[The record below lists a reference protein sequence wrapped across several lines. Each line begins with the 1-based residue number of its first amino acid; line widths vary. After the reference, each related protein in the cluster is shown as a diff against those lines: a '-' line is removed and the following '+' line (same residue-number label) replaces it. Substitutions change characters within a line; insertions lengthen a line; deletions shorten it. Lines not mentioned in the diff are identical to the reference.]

1 MSEVTESKTERGFE
15 LVEFADIYGKQCS
28 LQQSS
33 LAKYDQP
40 GTTAVWLG
48 EGENR
53 MHLDEDLARMLVIR
67 LSHWLE
73 SGSIHINQEGVPTL

>member
-1 MSEVTESKTERGFE
+1 MSEVTESRTGREFQ
-15 LVEFADIYGKQCS
+15 LVEFTDIYGKKCS

-40 GTTAVWLG
+40 GTSAVWLG

-53 MHLDEDLARMLVIR
+53 MHLDEDLTRMLVGR
-67 LSHWLE
+67 LSQWLE
-73 SGSIHINQEGVPTL
+73 TGSIHIGQEGEPGL